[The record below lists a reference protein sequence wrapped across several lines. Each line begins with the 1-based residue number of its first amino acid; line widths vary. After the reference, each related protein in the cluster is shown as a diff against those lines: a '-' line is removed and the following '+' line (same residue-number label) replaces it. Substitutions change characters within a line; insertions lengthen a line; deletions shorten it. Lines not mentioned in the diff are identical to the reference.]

1 MPAAAAGC
9 ARRYR
14 GASSPIVRP
23 SVCGPRWLPGRPRR
37 MPLTTGPLSVTRAR
51 ARTHKHKALAH
62 TGVGEY
68 PRALTCAHGQNVQH
82 TLPWRRAAAACC
94 CSRSWGTLC
103 AAAVLG
109 FRCHQRV
116 ISASSHQRF
125 YSVSP
130 KSLYAS
136 YQPAPGPWRSLSH
149 GTGRRPT
156 PPPGEISE
164 SPIWAG
170 HALRGLYNF

>member
-1 MPAAAAGC
+1 VRPRCLDSDAIS
-9 ARRYR
+9 
-14 GASSPIVRP
+14 ASS
-23 SVCGPRWLPGRPRR
+23 
-37 MPLTTGPLSVTRAR
+37 
-51 ARTHKHKALAH
+51 AL
-62 TGVGEY
+62 
-68 PRALTCAHGQNVQH
+68 L
-82 TLPWRRAAAACC
+82 
-94 CSRSWGTLC
+94 
-103 AAAVLG
+103 
-109 FRCHQRV
+109 V

-136 YQPAPGPWRSLSH
+136 YQPAPGPWRSH